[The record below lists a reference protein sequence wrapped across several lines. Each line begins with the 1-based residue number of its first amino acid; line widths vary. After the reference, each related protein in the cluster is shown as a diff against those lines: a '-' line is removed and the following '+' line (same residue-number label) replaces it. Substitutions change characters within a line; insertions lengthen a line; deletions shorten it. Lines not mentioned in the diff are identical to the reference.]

1 MEFNADFR
9 ISSPLVFERQISNSA
24 IEGSMEVG
32 GVHVTQGGGG
42 KDGKDGKSAYEIAVK
57 NGFEGTEAEWLKS
70 LHGKD
75 GKTPVKGTDYWTEE
89 DKEEIVADVLEQITE
104 SGGGNPDVAFLVP
117 RVEALEQKVDQL
129 DKQLNPYVNIVVTPQ
144 SIGTYEMGTTVN
156 EVTVKRSVN
165 KTPQIL
171 TISGPGTDGTQTL
184 SNNATS
190 YTVPDKQLGINM
202 NNANNFRWTI
212 AATGE
217 EGEVSS
223 KQSPVIGFQNQVYW
237 GAAAMPETINSAF
250 VRGLSGKKLTG
261 SKVTSF
267 SANAGADQY
276 IWYCLPVRPPFGTC
290 TFKVGGFEGGFA
302 LATTEPI
309 EFENASGYTEPY
321 YVYRSDEINLGNTSV
336 GVS

>member
-1 MEFNADFR
+1 MEFHADFR
-9 ISSPLVFERQISNSA
+9 ITNQIIFEQQIPSSA

-32 GVHVTQGGGG
+32 GIHVTQGGG
-42 KDGKDGKSAYEIAVK
+42 KDGKDGESAYEIAVK
-57 NGFEGTEAEWLKS
+57 NGFRGTEAEWLQS

-75 GKTPVKGTDYWTEE
+75 GKTPAKGVDYWTED
-89 DKEEIVADVLEQITE
+89 DKEEIVDDVLELITE
-104 SGGGNPDVAFLVP
+104 VGGGNPDVAFLVT
-117 RVEALEQKVDQL
+117 RVESLEQKVDQL
-129 DKQLNPYVNIVVTPQ
+129 DKQLNPYVDIEVTPKN
-144 SIGTYEMGTTVN
+144 IGPYEMGTTVN
-156 EVTVKRSVN
+156 EVTVQWSVN

-171 TISGPGTDGTQTL
+171 TISGPGTGGTQTL
-184 SNNATS
+184 SKNATS

-202 NNANNFRWTI
+202 NNASTFRWTI
-212 AATGE
+212 SATGE

-223 KQSPVIGFQNQVYW
+223 EKSPVISFLNRVYW

-267 SANAGADQY
+267 SANAGAEQY
-276 IWYCLPVRPPFGTC
+276 IWYCLPVRSPFGTC

-302 LATTEPI
+302 LATAEPI

-321 YVYRSDEINLGNTSV
+321 YVYRSVESNLGNTTV